1 MNTRTTPPGV
11 TPKASR
17 WLMPLILVVLGAV
30 VLVAEASQDD
40 IGSGLAWFAVMA
52 GSAAILAF
60 GGRFEPVRL
69 SRGDTEDERDALIS
83 TRAMAA
89 AGIVWV
95 VALTACTLFE
105 VFRGENPSPYTQLLA
120 LGGGTYAAALLYL
133 RWRS

>member
-69 SRGDTEDERDALIS
+69 SRGDTEDEQR
-83 TRAMAA
+83 RAHQHPCDGRRRHRLGRRAHGLHA
-89 AGIVWV
+89 V
-95 VALTACTLFE
+95 
-105 VFRGENPSPYTQLLA
+105 RGVP
-120 LGGGTYAAALLYL
+120 G
-133 RWRS
+133 